1 MAMRNVRA
9 GGDRGDRISAV
20 FASRRRLR
28 YRHLS
33 PTGVLRCTDT
43 LVSCTL
49 LVACLLARSRF
60 GSCLGPLAKRLLFNG
75 LTIG

>member
-20 FASRRRLR
+20 FASRLHRL
-28 YRHLS
+28 RHLS